1 MLVVRRAFKNYGQTM
16 LPGSIVEPG
25 NIKRV
30 KTRIKDRYIVEVGEH
45 NIDKWREYFAE
56 KYHVSI
62 GEPEQVNDVTEV
74 TKEAEIAE
82 EADKPVTPVVKP
94 VVVTAVAK

>member
-16 LPGSIVEPG
+16 LPGSVVEPG

-30 KTRIKDRYIVEVGEH
+30 KTRIKDRYLVEVDEH
-45 NIDKWREYFAE
+45 NIDKWKEYFAE

-62 GEPEQVNDVTEV
+62 GEPVQ
-74 TKEAEIAE
+74 KEATEIVPEGAKPE
-82 EADKPVTPVVKP
+82 ETKPEEPTTVKP
-94 VVVTAVAK
+94 VVVTAVVK